1 MIPLVGEILQYPD
14 SVDLSGLWR
23 VRRERGEGRWLERGS
38 GVNSSRLALIDW
50 DEQDVDSQF
59 VRVGR
64 GLNHLDD
71 DDVITFSK
79 DLRRVLVLWRNKSS
93 ANTILLTERCDNY
106 CVMCSQPPKDADD
119 SYLLGQA
126 KDLVTTLKAV
136 KAEFPIIGI
145 TGGEPTL
152 YGQGFIDLLSQIG
165 RDLPEFEV
173 HVLSN
178 GRRFADTAFCESLRP
193 CITDRLVIGIP
204 VYGSIAE
211 DHDAIVGAAGAFYE
225 TVLGIHN
232 LVEMGALVEIRVVL
246 QRALL
251 GRLGGIADFI
261 SRNLPGTVQVALMGL
276 ELMGFARSNLEK
288 VWIDPIDYASELV
301 AATRQLAANG
311 CNPRIYNHQL
321 CVLAPEIRSYAVSSI
336 SDWKREFDVICSE
349 CAVVSECGGFFT
361 SSTRGI
367 SRGVT
372 PLSSIMD
379 RGIVQVDPKSRAV
392 AIPSQSIRPSRRLT
406 VTSIPHSSE

>member
-1 MIPLVGEILQYPD
+1 MIPLVGEILQCPD

-23 VRRERGEGRWLERGS
+23 VRRERSEGRWLERGS
-38 GVNSSRLALIDW
+38 GVNSPRLALIDW
-50 DEQDVDSQF
+50 DAKDVDSQF

-64 GLNHLDD
+64 ELRHLED
-71 DDVITFSK
+71 DDVIAFSA
-79 DLRRVLVLWRNKSS
+79 DLKRVSVLWRNKSS

-119 SYLLGQA
+119 SYLLSQA
-126 KDLVTTLKAV
+126 KELVTTLKAV

-152 YGQGFIDLLSQIG
+152 YGQSFVDLLSQIG

-178 GRRFADTAFCESLRP
+178 GRRFADTAFCESMKHV
-193 CITDRLVIGIP
+193 ITDRLVIGIP
-204 VYGSIAE
+204 IYGSIAE
-211 DHDAIVGAAGAFYE
+211 DHDEVVGANGAFFE
-225 TVLGIHN
+225 TVIGIHN

-251 GRLGGIADFI
+251 GRLGGIADFV
-261 SRNLPGTVQVALMGL
+261 SRNLPGTIQVALMGL
-276 ELMGFARSNLEK
+276 ELMGFARSNFEK
-288 VWIDPIDYASELV
+288 VWVDPLDYASELV
-301 AATRQLAANG
+301 AATRHLAANG

-321 CVLAPEIRSYAVSSI
+321 CVLAPEIRRYAVSSI
-336 SDWKREFDVICSE
+336 SDWKREFDVVCSE
-349 CAVVSECGGFFT
+349 CAVTNECGGFFT

-367 SRGVT
+367 SKGIL
-372 PLSSIMD
+372 PLSSMTD
-379 RGIVQVDPKSRAV
+379 RGSVPADLLSRTTTKLSE
-392 AIPSQSIRPSRRLT
+392 PSRPSRRLT
-406 VTSIPHSSE
+406 VTSMPHSS